1 MNYLTQLKKEELRIR
16 LVINTFTGN
25 SQEYHQTEQLLY
37 LLKSKNIKISETI
50 DVNQE
55 QILERDKSNFYFN

>member
-1 MNYLTQLKKEELRIR
+1 MNYLPQLKKEELRIR

-25 SQEYHQTEQLLY
+25 SQEYYQTEQLLH
-37 LLKSKNIKISETI
+37 LIKARNIKVNEII

-55 QILERDKSNFYFN
+55 QILERDKSKPDLI

>member
-1 MNYLTQLKKEELRIR
+1 MIYIPQLKKDELRIR

-25 SQEYHQTEQLLY
+25 SQEYYHTEQLQY
-37 LLKSKNIKISETI
+37 LLKVKGIKVHDVI

-55 QILERDKSNFYFN
+55 QVLERDKSKIF

>member
-1 MNYLTQLKKEELRIR
+1 MNYLNQLKKEELRIR

-25 SQEYHQTEQLLY
+25 SQEYYQTEQLLY
-37 LLKSKNIKISETI
+37 LIKVRNIKVYDVI

-55 QILERDKSNFYFN
+55 QILERDKSKRI

>member
-1 MNYLTQLKKEELRIR
+1 MNYLPQLKKEEFRIR

-25 SQEYHQTEQLLY
+25 PQEYHQTEQLLY
-37 LLKSKNIKISETI
+37 LIKVKNIKVSDTI

-55 QILERDKSNFYFN
+55 QVLERDKSNII

>member
-1 MNYLTQLKKEELRIR
+1 MNYLPQMKKDELKIR

-25 SQEYHQTEQLLY
+25 SQEYYQTEQLLY
-37 LLKSKNIKISETI
+37 LIKVRNIKISEII

-55 QILERDKSNFYFN
+55 QVLEREKSKTI

>member
-1 MNYLTQLKKEELRIR
+1 MNYIPQLKKEDVMIR

-37 LLKSKNIKISETI
+37 LIKVKNIKVFETI

-55 QILERDKSNFYFN
+55 QILERDKSNPN